1 MRAALGLLLIAA
13 NAQRN
18 KPQGVQLSS
27 SPYDILGVHRR
38 ATVQEIRNAYRAKA
52 RETHP
57 DKARPG
63 REAEMRDRF
72 LEVAAAFELLT
83 DVDARRDFDSRG
95 TYQRP
100 TTKTYKR
107 RTQKKH
113 APLTE
118 EEERAA
124 ARVLNV
130 RSRKHLE
137 DAALGEDGRVDRHFV
152 LALYDEGECEDYLTF
167 TTRFPYPFADKLDPH
182 GIWWEDVL
190 QTAKTRLTDADGQ
203 LSRIAKKLNLDVR
216 KGCPQV
222 VFAGNGTDLFSDV
235 DVVHRPTRQALE
247 EWLWPK
253 LQTRVRFENDSPHPV
268 RTWWVHGGR
277 AKDPMD
283 VAPGASL
290 ERNAY
295 VSHLFAVRDARAG
308 GPLTKESCL
317 NWQHVDSDADPF
329 VIRASPKCQ
338 DWHGDCGAWG
348 DAGECERNDGFM
360 RKFCHRTCR
369 GRDAARAA
377 LVADEAAR
385 RAAEAQAESV
395 RLREAYEA
403 AAADAK
409 RLQDEAISLEIQ
421 AEASAVNALRCD
433 ATYPEKEV
441 RRW

>member
-83 DVDARRDFDSRG
+83 DENARRDFDSRG

-152 LALYDEGECEDYLTF
+152 LALD
-167 TTRFPYPFADKLDPH
+167 
-182 GIWWEDVL
+182 
-190 QTAKTRLTDADGQ
+190 
-203 LSRIAKKLNLDVR
+203 R
-216 KGCPQV
+216 KSV
-222 VFAGNGTDLFSDV
+222 V
-235 DVVHRPTRQALE
+235 
-247 EWLWPK
+247 
-253 LQTRVRFENDSPHPV
+253 
-268 RTWWVHGGR
+268 
-277 AKDPMD
+277 
-283 VAPGASL
+283 
-290 ERNAY
+290 
-295 VSHLFAVRDARAG
+295 
-308 GPLTKESCL
+308 
-317 NWQHVDSDADPF
+317 
-329 VIRASPKCQ
+329 
-338 DWHGDCGAWG
+338 
-348 DAGECERNDGFM
+348 
-360 RKFCHRTCR
+360 
-369 GRDAARAA
+369 
-377 LVADEAAR
+377 
-385 RAAEAQAESV
+385 
-395 RLREAYEA
+395 
-403 AAADAK
+403 
-409 RLQDEAISLEIQ
+409 
-421 AEASAVNALRCD
+421 
-433 ATYPEKEV
+433 
-441 RRW
+441 